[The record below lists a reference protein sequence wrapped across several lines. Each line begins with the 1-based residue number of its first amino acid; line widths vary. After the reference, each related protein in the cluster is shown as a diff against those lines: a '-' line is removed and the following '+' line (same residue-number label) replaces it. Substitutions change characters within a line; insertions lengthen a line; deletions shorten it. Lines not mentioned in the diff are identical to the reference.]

1 MKPKRQLVV
10 DFDLWY
16 ITGGCGAVRV
26 DGRWIDFAG
35 GDLVTIKPGQRYQE
49 ERADAADPF
58 GLYYVH
64 VLPFG
69 DDPRG
74 LSAALARRWPA
85 KLPLSHQ
92 PLMGPLFAE
101 LSGTFAAKAEG
112 HALQLKSLML
122 RILDVVFSSLR
133 HHAGTRLPP
142 AYPKLM
148 LARDYIV
155 RRNRRDLTLD
165 EVAEHADLSASYLSA
180 LFNRY
185 FGCSPMQY
193 QMGLRLRNARR
204 LLAQG
209 MSVTRVAEEVGFHSL
224 HYFSRMFKRR
234 HSQTPSEFAQQCRR
248 K

>member
-1 MKPKRQLVV
+1 MKPKREVV
-10 DFDLWY
+10 EDFDLWY
-16 ITGGCGAVRV
+16 ITGGRGAVRV
-26 DGRWIDFAG
+26 DGRWIDFAE

-58 GLYYVH
+58 SLTYVH

-85 KLPLSHQ
+85 KLPLAHQ
-92 PLMGPLFAE
+92 PRMGPLFAE
-101 LSGTFAAKAEG
+101 LFDTFAAKADG

-122 RILDVVFSSLR
+122 RILDLVFASLR
-133 HHAGTRLPP
+133 HHAGASLPP
-142 AYPKLM
+142 AYAKLM
-148 LARDYIV
+148 RARDYIV
-155 RRNRRDLTLD
+155 RWNRRDLTLD

-185 FGCSPMQY
+185 LGCSPMQY
-193 QMGLRLRNARR
+193 QLGLRLRNARR

-209 MSVTRVAEEVGFHSL
+209 MAVTRVAEEVGFHSL
-224 HYFSRMFKRR
+224 HYFSRMFRR
-234 HSQTPSEFAQQCRR
+234 HQGQTPSEFARLCRR